1 VLFSEVSLYELRLKS
16 GGVLLFACI
25 ALISCGDPAPKF
37 QAQRVSNPT
46 AGLQTPFVDGLVPG
60 GDRENS
66 YAWCMDVLPDPAD
79 PSSEG
84 WLYVGTGRDLILA
97 FAMAAGVSQ
106 EQIQPVFKEDLPEA
120 TDGRA
125 RMYRW
130 KLDGTGDFEEVF
142 RASNLSGALEKLP
155 KEIGFRGCMTYETP
169 DGPALFAVTV
179 EPLGLSPAR
188 MLKFEPGAAPDAQ
201 PKEVFR
207 VAPWESGTRNSL
219 RPLAVYDG
227 RLLVATQTNELFASE
242 NPPEQ
247 PEGSDASTEG
257 WSKIADDSDFGGLF
271 ESSGFSLWQMVEF
284 NGWLYVI
291 LGNPDPVA
299 EKANQGFHMFKGR
312 LAPDAPNASAETGWE
327 WVPIVGSGGKLPAGL
342 GVPAFKAASLAVFK
356 DQVYVGTLTDML
368 GPWVSGGLNSLTMNM
383 IPPQIYRFDAS
394 DQWQLLVGD
403 PDDIF
408 LYRRS
413 DHRAG
418 FYTATDQQIVMPSR
432 YQRANYSLNQ
442 YVWWMEVWD
451 GRLFA
456 STFDIKVF
464 LRYLNDSSLQLLGV
478 TQQQYRAD
486 IVEAVSLLPMV
497 NQNPEGFDLW
507 TTDDG
512 LTWWPVTVD
521 GFGSPHNY
529 GGRTLKATSQGL
541 FVGTANPFYGAQ
553 LWRVNNVD

>member
-1 VLFSEVSLYELRLKS
+1 
-16 GGVLLFACI
+16 
-25 ALISCGDPAPKF
+25 
-37 QAQRVSNPT
+37 
-46 AGLQTPFVDGLVPG
+46 
-60 GDRENS
+60 
-66 YAWCMDVLPDPAD
+66 MDVLPDPAD